1 MKTVEEII
9 GMFGGVDGLYV
20 SITNEP
26 YMGLVIEHVGTG
38 LTASPRSELR
48 QFAATWDHNLREQGF
63 LEAAR
68 RLHSDALRTKRRN
81 A

>member
-26 YMGLVIEHVGTG
+26 YMGLAIEHIGEG
-38 LTASPRSELR
+38 LTASPLSV
-48 QFAATWDHNLREQGF
+48 
-63 LEAAR
+63 
-68 RLHSDALRTKRRN
+68 
-81 A
+81 